1 MSRNTLLA
9 SGLVLLLVGT
19 THGAAPPAAE
29 AAANASD
36 GAPFDLMD
44 ATRIQAGKTRFNSM
58 CAAYCHGFEGGGGK
72 TPAFKGR
79 NDLKPE
85 DVYKTIAEGRRGAD
99 IMPAWGHSFSQEKIW
114 ELVAYIMS
122 LTRLPAPAE
131 E

>member
-1 MSRNTLLA
+1 MLLA
-9 SGLVLLLVGT
+9 GA

-29 AAANASD
+29 PAAPAAPESAASTPA

-44 ATRIQAGKTRFNSM
+44 AARIQAGKTRFNTM
-58 CAAYCHGFEGGGGK
+58 CAAYCHGFEGSGGK

-79 NDLKPE
+79 ADLKPE
-85 DVYKTIAEGRRGAD
+85 YVYKTISEGRRGAD
-99 IMPAWGHSFSQEKIW
+99 IMPAWGHSFTPEKIW

-122 LTRLPAPAE
+122 LTRQPAPAE

>member
-1 MSRNTLLA
+1 MTRTTLLA
-9 SGLVLLLVGT
+9 AGLGLLLAGA
-19 THGAAPPAAE
+19 THGAAPPAA
-29 AAANASD
+29 AAAAPEG

-122 LTRLPAPAE
+122 LTRQPAPAE